1 MLTIA
6 GGSDVSL
13 TNVAIAKA
21 PTNDSAFA
29 DDINDFLERVEY
41 RAALRDF
48 ERQSIYR
55 MRYSAYAKEGALPPG
70 APEIFK
76 DRYDDAA
83 NGVTYG
89 VYVDGALA
97 SSMRFHILG
106 PNHPDAP
113 AMQVFASELQPLV
126 DVGRIIL
133 DPTRFVVDVAR
144 VRLFPKIPYATVR
157 LALMACEYFET
168 DFCLATVRDEHRS
181 FYKRLFGKPT
191 EFPTRP
197 YPMLAKPIGLMTF
210 DLSLVLPR
218 AHIRYPFL
226 CSTPEER
233 EQVFGGCGVRS
244 ADRRS
249 PFGRVFETR

>member
-1 MLTIA
+1 M
-6 GGSDVSL
+6 